1 MKAGIVDNI
10 QRIVTSGLVLNLDAA
25 NPLSYPGSGS
35 TWTDLSGNGNNGTI
49 VGATFNSA
57 NGGIFVFNNPTSAG
71 SSEYVNMGANFVGQP
86 TAFTV
91 NHFIYLEAS
100 QSQRTIFSNYEFP
113 SNSGWVTGISD
124 STNNVLKFYLGSA
137 TLFSSTTLSNQVWY
151 NVAITYDSGNPKIY
165 INGVL
170 DASSSNTINYV
181 AGNTL
186 NNEIG
191 RLSGLAFQYFYG
203 SIGIAMYYNRA
214 LSATEIT
221 QNFNAQKSRFGL

>member
-1 MKAGIVDNI
+1 MKVGVLDNV
-10 QRIVTSGLVLNLDAA
+10 QRIVTNGLVLYLDAG
-25 NPLSYPGSGS
+25 NPLSYSGSGT
-35 TWTDLSGNGNNGTI
+35 TWYDLSGNGNNGTI

-57 NGGIFVFNNPTSAG
+57 NKGVFVFNNPSSASG
-71 SSEYVNMGANFVGQP
+71 SEYVNMGANFVGQP

-100 QSQRTIFSNYEFP
+100 QLERTIFSNYESP
-113 SNSGWVTGISD
+113 SDSGWVTGISD
-124 STNNVLKFYLGSA
+124 STNNVLKFYLGST

-186 NNEIG
+186 NNQIG
-191 RLSGLAFQYFYG
+191 RLSGLAIQYFYG
-203 SIGIAMYYNRA
+203 RIGNVMYYNRA